1 MNTISYLNLTKKNFC
16 ENSLDEFVRHQVVGE
31 CWRKNSENK
40 YVLVSNPYVEDW
52 DLDKRREIARDVL
65 HTIEQKGF
73 AYGAFCEGKI
83 VGYILVSTKFFGSS
97 QQYIELL
104 LYHVSEPYR
113 RQGIGKELFYLACSR
128 AKELGAKKLY
138 ISAHSSKES

>member
-1 MNTISYLNLTKKNFC
+1 MN
-16 ENSLDEFVRHQVVGE
+16 
-31 CWRKNSENK
+31 
-40 YVLVSNPYVEDW
+40 
-52 DLDKRREIARDVL
+52 KRREIARDVL
-65 HTIEQKGF
+65 QTIEQNGF
-73 AYGAFCEGKI
+73 AYGAFCEGKV

-113 RQGIGKELFYLACSR
+113 RQGIGKELFHLACNR

-138 ISAHSSKES
+138 ISAHSSKESQAAYRKLGCMEALEINQAIAENEPFDVQLEFAL